1 MTEPTPK
8 RHKMASDPWANE
20 TTRGARGFALQ
31 LGRWARDHRRVARDS
46 AIYVSARLGS
56 SLLVWL
62 LIGIA
67 LALPGGLYLLQSN
80 LAKMSESWEGRP
92 GISVYFKVD
101 AEPELA
107 KAMRDELAADPTVQR
122 VTLITADAALAEF
135 QQFTGVADALS
146 HLDHNPLPASLRIL
160 LKEGSDAASFDVMA
174 TRLRAGPGVDEVSIE
189 KTWLER
195 VQAMTGLVRRLGWV
209 LACTFALGAV
219 LVTATSVRLAI
230 ESRLEE
236 LRVMKLVG
244 ATESYIRR
252 PFLYFG
258 LYYGLGGGIAGAM
271 LISAVLV
278 IVEAPLAALL
288 GSYGQNVELVGLNAG
303 FFVGLLGLG
312 GILGVCGAMLAARQ
326 RLRGLQVI

>member
-1 MTEPTPK
+1 MAKRTEPS
-8 RHKMASDPWANE
+8 ADPWGAE
-20 TTRGARGFALQ
+20 SVRGPRGIAPLF
-31 LGRWARDHRRVARDS
+31 GRWAREPRRVARDS
-46 AIYVSARLGS
+46 AIYVSSRLGG

-67 LALPGGLYLLQSN
+67 LALPGGLYLLQTN
-80 LAKMSESWEGRP
+80 LARMSESWEGRP

-107 KAMRDELAADPTVQR
+107 MTLRDELAADPAVKR

-135 QQFTGVADALS
+135 QQFTGVTDALA
-146 HLDHNPLPASLRIL
+146 HLDRNPLPASLRIL
-160 LKEGSDAASFDVMA
+160 LKDGSDAAAFDVIA
-174 TRLRAGPGVDEVSIE
+174 TRLKAGRGVDEVSIE

-209 LACTFALGAV
+209 LAATFALGAV

-244 ATESYIRR
+244 ATDGYIRR

-258 LYYGLGGGIAGAM
+258 LFYGLGGGIAGAM
-271 LISAVLV
+271 LISAVLL
-278 IVEAPLAALL
+278 IVEAPLATLL
-288 GSYGQNVELVGLNAG
+288 GSYGQSIELAGLNAG
-303 FFVGLLGLG
+303 FFAGLLGFG
-312 GILGVCGAMLAARQ
+312 GILGVCGALLAAKQ
-326 RLRGLQVI
+326 RLHGLQVI